1 MKHLYNKI
9 KPVGKRAIIAIDT
22 NAKGKHTIKGENGID
37 VELYVAHEYSW
48 DGKVSNYT
56 QATLLTD
63 FKNLKAGTD
72 VLIYHNGL
80 NDEFQ
85 LPIND
90 IPPYIKIYTI
100 ESQFIY
106 FGIQGEDVI
115 CLDGFMLAERLYEDD
130 EVSPGG
136 ILLTEKRKKESM
148 LKILAKPESITDYE
162 IGDIAVTYKYADYE
176 VIHSVG
182 GKQKTFIRLKHSDC
196 LGKIN

>member
-22 NAKGKHTIKGENGID
+22 NSKGKHTIKGEDGKD

-85 LPIND
+85 LPISD

-100 ESQFIY
+100 ESPFVY

-115 CLDGFMLAERLYEDD
+115 CLDGFMLAERIYE
-130 EVSPGG
+130 EPYKGNIIV
-136 ILLTEKRKKESM
+136 TEQKKKESM
-148 LKILAKPESITDYE
+148 LKIIGKPESITDYE
-162 IGDIAVTYKYADYE
+162 IGDIAITYKYADYE

>member
-22 NAKGKHTIKGENGID
+22 NAKGKHTIQGENGKDI
-37 VELYVAHEYSW
+37 ELYVAHEYSW
-48 DGKVSNYT
+48 DGKISNYT

-100 ESQFIY
+100 EDSFIY
-106 FGIQGEDVI
+106 FGIQDDQII
-115 CLDGFMLAERLYEDD
+115 CLDGFMLAERIYE
-130 EVSPGG
+130 EPYEGNIIV
-136 ILLTEKRKKESM
+136 TEKKKKESM
-148 LKILAKPESITDYE
+148 LKIIGKPDSITDYE
-162 IGDIAVTYKYADYE
+162 VGDIAITYKYSDYE
-176 VIHSVG
+176 VNHSIG
-182 GKQKTFIRLKHSDC
+182 GKQKTFIRLKYSDC
-196 LGKIN
+196 LGKIS